1 MSTVAVSTEL
11 LADKDDVP
19 QAPLEDDMSNLLK
32 AWETISVFVNFKLYM
47 IMWQRDSNQG
57 DNNVI
62 EEDGRLLREIV
73 VYWWRWEAIKRDGQ
87 VLVEMGGY

>member
-1 MSTVAVSTEL
+1 LSTVAVSTEL

-19 QAPLEDDMSNLLK
+19 QALLEDDMSNLLK

-62 EEDGRLLREIV
+62 EEDGTLLREIV

-87 VLVEMGGY
+87 VLVDMGGY